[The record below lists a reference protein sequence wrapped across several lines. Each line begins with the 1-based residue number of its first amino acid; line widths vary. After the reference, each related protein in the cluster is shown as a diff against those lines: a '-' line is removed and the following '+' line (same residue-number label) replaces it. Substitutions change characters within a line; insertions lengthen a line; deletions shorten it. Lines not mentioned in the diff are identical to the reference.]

1 MPTGAG
7 MKLGVAVSL
16 GRLELGVQRGVEPG
30 ILGTG
35 GQRAARGA
43 EELNAELEGLGP
55 WRATGS
61 AEQDVAPLRPARGAR
76 NQGVLGLGGQWRAWS
91 PSCGART
98 EDAELGV
105 LGLGGRR
112 DPGALGCGVTQGLAR
127 TAPERSA
134 ARKRGRGPG
143 APCG

>member
-1 MPTGAG
+1 MPAGAG
-7 MKLGVAVSL
+7 VKLGAAVSL
-16 GRLELGVQRGVEPG
+16 GRLGLGVQRGVEPG

-43 EELNAELEGLGP
+43 EELDAELEGLGP

-76 NQGVLGLGGQWRAWS
+76 NQGVLGLGGQRRAWRA
-91 PSCGART
+91 A
-98 EDAELGV
+98 
-105 LGLGGRR
+105 GRR
-112 DPGALGCGVTQGLAR
+112 RETQSWGYWALEGAETPAHRGAGLTRGLVR